1 MRFAALVIAAL
12 LAFSAV
18 AQSTSTFVF
27 VKVTESIQPV
37 SRGQKYEDP
46 LDAALKQAKLG
57 EVTGGG
63 SSLTKDRKI
72 EWVGVDVEL
81 NNLMRGIPFLRAKL
95 RELGA
100 PKGSTLEYE
109 VHGKKVVVPVHEA
122 E

>member
-1 MRFAALVIAAL
+1 MRLAAL
-12 LAFSAV
+12 LISALLVCSAV
-18 AQSTSTFVF
+18 AQSTNTFVF

-37 SRGQKYEDP
+37 GRGQKYEDP

-109 VHGKKVVVPVHEA
+109 VQGKKVVVPIHEA